1 MDYSLV
7 LHLSILIL
15 ALMCLALVPVIA
27 RRDPAPLVRIARIDA
42 LPREQWPG
50 LMTRAGFV
58 CLLVAFI
65 LLLLACELM
74 LPI

>member
-15 ALMCLALVPVIA
+15 ALMCLALAPVIA
-27 RRDPAPLVRIARIDA
+27 RRDPAPLVRIVRIDT

-50 LMTRAGFV
+50 LMTRAGFI
-58 CLLVAFI
+58 CLLAAFV